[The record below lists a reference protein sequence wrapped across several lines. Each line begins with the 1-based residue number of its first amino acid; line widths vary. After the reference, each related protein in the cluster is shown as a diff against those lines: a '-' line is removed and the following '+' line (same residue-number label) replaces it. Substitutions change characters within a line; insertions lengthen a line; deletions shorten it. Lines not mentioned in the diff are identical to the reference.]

1 MGATDPDV
9 GGTPAERV
17 VLSVPSDL
25 SDRGHREIGRDHY
38 RTYLRRVHDA
48 VAVGDEFEEFT
59 DVGCCGSTMRFTFR
73 VEAVEGGTA
82 IGPETAIEY
91 AERSAG
97 GAEGGWEV
105 QNELTPD
112 DG

>member
-1 MGATDPDV
+1 METTKAEAAT
-9 GGTPAERV
+9 V
-17 VLSVPSDL
+17 VLSVPRDL
-25 SDRGHREIGRDHY
+25 SDRGHREIRRDHY

-73 VEAVEGGTA
+73 VEAVEGGSVL
-82 IGPETAIEY
+82 GPDTEIEY
-91 AERSAG
+91 VERQEG

-105 QNELTPD
+105 QNELV
-112 DG
+112 